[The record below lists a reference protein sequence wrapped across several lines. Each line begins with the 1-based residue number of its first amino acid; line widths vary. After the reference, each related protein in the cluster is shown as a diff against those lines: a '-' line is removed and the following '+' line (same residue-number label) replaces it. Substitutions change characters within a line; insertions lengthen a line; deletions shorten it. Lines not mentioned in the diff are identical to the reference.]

1 MLTVRAAEVDDA
13 PAIAKVHVETW
24 RETYTGIIPQD
35 YLDSMTPEN
44 RALVWARL
52 LQRSSGAFTTLVSED
67 HDQRIVGFVSGGP
80 LRHKD
85 PRYQAEVSS
94 LYVQRSH
101 QRNQHGKRLF
111 LAAANRMAGFGLRG
125 LFVWVLAANPARR
138 FYEDLGGEQVAE
150 TTRLFAGKALTEVGY
165 GWKDTPRYG

>member
-1 MLTVRAAEVDDA
+1 MLTVRSAEIDDA
-13 PAIAKVHVETW
+13 PGIAKVHVETW
-24 RETYTGIIPQD
+24 RTAYTGIIPQD
-35 YLDSMTPEN
+35 YIDSMTVEN
-44 RALVWARL
+44 RTLVWARL
-52 LQRSSGAFTTLVSED
+52 LQRSGGAFTTLVSED

-101 QRNQHGKRLF
+101 QRNKHGQRLF
-111 LAAANRMAGFGLRG
+111 LAAANRLAGFGLRG
-125 LFVWVLAANPARR
+125 LFVWVLTDNPARR
-138 FYEDLGGEQVAE
+138 FYEELGGEQIAE
-150 TTRLFAGKALTEVGY
+150 TTRLFAGKPLTEVGY